1 MENLDQVIDTELQ
14 LLREEKYK
22 IRLFQIEIVLK
33 IEAEYGV
40 EETMQALRAIPGVT
54 VVSVIGSTY
63 GRDSKSYNSRC
74 KFKFHPKKE
83 STGPSNYIKKVLLP
97 YIRSHDVP
105 GTKIVRILSKPERIS

>member
-22 IRLFQIEIVLK
+22 IRLFQVEIALDIK
-33 IEAEYGV
+33 ADFGV

-54 VVSVIGSTY
+54 VVAVIGSTY
-63 GRDSKSYNSRC
+63 GRNSESYKSRC

-105 GTKIVRILSKPERIS
+105 GTKIVRILTKPVRIS